1 MRAATIA
8 FPPCLAQAGSS
19 GCSASTGATLLK
31 GWPRVF
37 GRLIGG
43 SLGSSSSTSRKLRA
57 LLRRCANRPTL
68 LLWAGGA
75 MKKLNARAWLAL
87 AILAVVMGLLLFVAA
102 GTVRY
107 WQAWVYLLIFTGASV
122 LTTLYLM
129 RKDPALLER
138 RLSGG
143 PAAEKQR
150 AQKFIMLCISIGF
163 IALLVVP
170 ALDHRFGW
178 SSVPLGGVV
187 AGDAL
192 VAIGFY
198 LNFLVYRENTFASAT
213 IQVIENQKVISTGPY
228 AIVRHPMYA
237 SDSLY
242 LLGTPLALGSYWGFV
257 PLAVMMPFLI
267 WRLFHE
273 ERFLTSNLPGY
284 AEYQKRVKHRLVP
297 FVW

>member
-1 MRAATIA
+1 
-8 FPPCLAQAGSS
+8 
-19 GCSASTGATLLK
+19 
-31 GWPRVF
+31 
-37 GRLIGG
+37 
-43 SLGSSSSTSRKLRA
+43 
-57 LLRRCANRPTL
+57 
-68 LLWAGGA
+68 

-178 SSVPLGGVV
+178 SSVPRRGGRRR
-187 AGDAL
+187 ARCDWIL
-192 VAIGFY
+192 SQ
-198 LNFLVYRENTFASAT
+198 LPRLSREHFRFGNHPGRRESEGVFDRPIRDRSP
-213 IQVIENQKVISTGPY
+213 SD
-228 AIVRHPMYA
+228 VR
-237 SDSLY
+237 
-242 LLGTPLALGSYWGFV
+242 
-257 PLAVMMPFLI
+257 
-267 WRLFHE
+267 E
-273 ERFLTSNLPGY
+273 
-284 AEYQKRVKHRLVP
+284 
-297 FVW
+297 